1 MCLANFNTLILHDG
15 LPIFSGHGAPA
26 RATTSGDNQG
36 SRGQIFNM
44 MPVGLAQ
51 AGVAAAPGD
60 GWLVDPELVERGY
73 GQTMAGGGIQTS
85 LPAMPKPPA
94 TPDWLKS
101 LLSALRH
108 FFDWRQPASKPM
120 PLIAATAPAPL
131 PPSHFP

>member
-1 MCLANFNTLILHDG
+1 
-15 LPIFSGHGAPA
+15 
-26 RATTSGDNQG
+26 
-36 SRGQIFNM
+36 M

-101 LLSALRH
+101 LLSALRD
-108 FFDWRQPASKPM
+108 FLAWSQPAYKPM
-120 PLIAATAPAPL
+120 LRIAAIALALLL
-131 PPSHFP
+131 PYHFVQLGRGAGGERVGPS